1 MSTPVTDRA
10 AATTSGYNALFA
22 FIVLLI
28 LGIFLIGSG
37 IAGAETNPAPSGM
50 KIIGGIISLIAA
62 ALAGLGIYILQ
73 PNQSAVLTLFGDYRG
88 TDDQTGLRWTNPFT
102 RKTKVSRRLQT
113 HLIKAIKVNDAY
125 GNPIEIG
132 AAIVWHVKDSAKA
145 VLEVGQYNDFV
156 DIQSESALR
165 KIASSHPYDNWAE
178 KSDDARP
185 GQDQLE
191 ISPFSLRESGEQ
203 VTDELQTELR
213 NRLERAGLEVIEARI
228 THLAYAPEIASSMLR
243 RQQAS
248 AVIAAR
254 RTIVK
259 GAVDL
264 VTEALQ
270 GLKDKDFEIDSERQ
284 MAMIS
289 NLLVVLVGDKDTSPV
304 INTGT
309 LYS

>member
-10 AATTSGYNALFA
+10 ATTTSGYIALFA
-22 FIVLLI
+22 FIILLI
-28 LGIFLIGSG
+28 LALYLIGSG
-37 IAGAETNPAPSGM
+37 IAGAAFDPGPSGL
-50 KIIGGIISLIAA
+50 KIIGGILSLIAA
-62 ALAGLGIYILQ
+62 ALAGLGIYVLQ

-88 TDDQTGLRWTNPFT
+88 TDNQTGLRWTNPFA

-156 DIQSESALR
+156 EIQSESALR

-178 KSDDARP
+178 KSDDAKP
-185 GQDQLE
+185 GQDQMA
-191 ISPFSLRESGEQ
+191 ISPFSLRDSGEQ
-203 VTDELQTELR
+203 ITDELQTELR
-213 NRLERAGLEVIEARI
+213 KRLERAGLEVIEARI

-270 GLKDKDFEIDSERQ
+270 GLKDRDLEIDSERQ

-289 NLLVVLVGDKDTSPV
+289 NLLIVLVGDKDASPV

-309 LYS
+309 LYG

>member
-10 AATTSGYNALFA
+10 AATTSGYLALFA

-37 IAGAETNPAPSGM
+37 LAGADIDPGPSGL
-50 KIIGGIISLIAA
+50 KIIGGILSIIAA
-62 ALAGLGIYILQ
+62 VLAGLGIYILQ

-88 TDDQTGLRWTNPFT
+88 TDNATGLRWTNPFT

-156 DIQSESALR
+156 EIQSESALR
-165 KIASSHPYDNWAE
+165 KIASGHPYDNWAE
-178 KSDDARP
+178 KSDEAKP
-185 GQDQLE
+185 GQDQIE
-191 ISPFSLRESGEQ
+191 ISPFSLRDSGEQ

-270 GLKDKDFEIDSERQ
+270 GLKEKDFEIDSERQ

-289 NLLVVLVGDKDTSPV
+289 NLLIVLVGDKDASPV

>member
-1 MSTPVTDRA
+1 MSKPITDREA
-10 AATTSGYNALFA
+10 TTTSGYTALGA
-22 FIVLLI
+22 CIILVI
-28 LGIFLIGSG
+28 LGIYLIGSG
-37 IAGAETNPAPSGM
+37 IANAGLNPESSGL
-50 KIIGGIISLIAA
+50 KILAGIIVFIATVV
-62 ALAGLGIYILQ
+62 AGIGIYVLQ
-73 PNQSAVLTLFGDYRG
+73 PNESAVLTLFGAYRG
-88 TDDQTGLRWTNPFT
+88 TDNETGLRWTNPFAH
-102 RKTKVSRRLQT
+102 RTKVSRRLQT

-132 AAIVWHVKDSAKA
+132 TAIVWHVKDSAKA

-156 DIQSESALR
+156 EIQSETALR

-178 KSDDARP
+178 KSDDGKP
-185 GQDQLE
+185 GQDHLSV
-191 ISPFSLRESGEQ
+191 SPFSLRDSGEQ

-213 NRLERAGLEVIEARI
+213 NRLERAGLEIIEARI
-228 THLAYAPEIASSMLR
+228 THLAYAPEIAHSMLR

-248 AVIAAR
+248 AVVAAR

-270 GLKDKDFEIDSERQ
+270 GLKDKNLEIDSERQ

-289 NLLVVLVGDKDTSPV
+289 NLLIVLVGDKDVSPV
-304 INTGT
+304 VNTGT
-309 LYS
+309 LYG

>member
-1 MSTPVTDRA
+1 MSKPITDST
-10 AATTSGYNALFA
+10 ATATSGYIALIA
-22 FIVLLI
+22 FLI
-28 LGIFLIGSG
+28 LLVLGIYLVGSG
-37 IAGAETNPAPSGM
+37 IAGVDFDPAASGL
-50 KIIGGIISLIAA
+50 KIIGGIVSIVAA
-62 ALAGLGIYILQ
+62 IIAGLGIYILQ
-73 PNQSAVLTLFGDYRG
+73 PNESAVLTLFGNYRG
-88 TDDQTGLRWTNPFT
+88 TDNETGLRWTNPFS

-156 DIQSESALR
+156 EIQSETALR

-178 KSDDARP
+178 KSDDAKP
-185 GQDQLE
+185 GHDQLAV
-191 ISPFSLRESGEQ
+191 SPYSLRDSGEQ
-203 VTDELQTELR
+203 VTDELQAELR

-228 THLAYAPEIASSMLR
+228 THLAYAPEIAHAMLR

-270 GLKDKDFEIDSERQ
+270 GLKDKNFEIDSDRQ

-289 NLLVVLVGDKDTSPV
+289 NLLIVLVGDKDASPV

-309 LYS
+309 LYG